1 MQNRQNANAVP
12 GQTNASTQIGVPAR
26 QDSDKLEYLGE
37 RPVPQAD
44 DRKGQHGESED
55 VDDEPVDSHDLANDE
70 ENTLFVP
77 KIPVKDEA
85 SETRP
90 GGEDLD
96 PSNHSNSSQPSP
108 VSSDEV
114 QPLDD
119 GTEEASHPLTE
130 KTTIIVGAGIV
141 GMSIALE
148 LALRVKQ
155 AGVVHRIII
164 VEARESYAQLASGS
178 CAGIIQ
184 SSKMPKRFKS
194 VSKLSQQYWN
204 GLIESDNDNRFG
216 YKVSSLRDA
225 WNYGNVPARNSGWFV
240 QDFIELDG
248 GVEAATIEVKT
259 IDMAKYL
266 PMLYRACWHRGS
278 PEWVCCQNLIIAAGA
293 FSTWLLNDLFPSET
307 ALLENH
313 IDEYTDVHGK
323 PDKATENK
331 RLPLGRVLDGYKH
344 TSVGR
349 KSGMPVI
356 DKIPWAVLGSI
367 NGRDSTLGIHMCYG
381 FGRYGTSLAP
391 GAAKVVVNR
400 ILGEE
405 TGIDDAAYALG
416 SRTFD
421 NAKMILP
428 LVSRAV
434 QGLFAAVVLG
444 LSIVAIRWQVYG
456 KAPAQSG
463 FASFAG
469 AFGCLAA
476 AIGIAGIWITALST
490 LILAIID
497 GVAGVCLLIAGI
509 TYVVALRGLDCGEA
523 AHILDDKQWK
533 WLPAAINHP
542 LLTGGSGPKSDD
554 GYAMGLSSYGEDKIN
569 GVFTDRCHKAKA
581 NMVFM
586 FLAFAS
592 CVAAAVLIWVHRRRN
607 GGRMSSRV

>member
-1 MQNRQNANAVP
+1 MCEPCWNGTKYIPDGTERHIEGADRNVNGCWCQHGDTNRPPRHVRALLEARNLRMQNRQNANAVP
-12 GQTNASTQIGVPAR
+12 RQTNASTQIGVPAR
-26 QDSDKLEYLGE
+26 QDSDELEYLGE
-37 RPVPQAD
+37 RAVPQAD
-44 DRKGQHGESED
+44 DREGQHGESED
-55 VDDEPVDSHDLANDE
+55 VDDEPVDSYDLANDD
-70 ENTLFVP
+70 ENSLFVP
-77 KIPVKDEA
+77 DNPVNDEA
-85 SETRP
+85 TETRP
-90 GGEDLD
+90 GSENLD
-96 PSNHSNSSQPSP
+96 PSNHSDSSQPSP

-119 GTEEASHPLTE
+119 GTEEASHPLTG
-130 KTTIIVGAGIV
+130 KTTLIVGAGIV

-155 AGVVHRIII
+155 AGVDHRIII

-178 CAGIIQ
+178 YAGIIH

-225 WNYGNVPARNSGWFV
+225 WNDGNVPARNSGWFV
-240 QDFIELDG
+240 QDFIELDS

-266 PMLYRACWHRGS
+266 PMLYRACCKSGVDFRFQSHVTDIYMQRHRCYIEDIEVGSADPRIGHRGS

-400 ILGEE
+400 IFGED
-405 TGIDDAAYALG
+405 TGIDNAAYALEW
-416 SRTFD
+416 
-421 NAKMILP
+421 AE
-428 LVSRAV
+428 
-434 QGLFAAVVLG
+434 
-444 LSIVAIRWQVYG
+444 
-456 KAPAQSG
+456 
-463 FASFAG
+463 
-469 AFGCLAA
+469 
-476 AIGIAGIWITALST
+476 
-490 LILAIID
+490 
-497 GVAGVCLLIAGI
+497 
-509 TYVVALRGLDCGEA
+509 VALRME
-523 AHILDDKQWK
+523 
-533 WLPAAINHP
+533 
-542 LLTGGSGPKSDD
+542 LLRQ
-554 GYAMGLSSYGEDKIN
+554 
-569 GVFTDRCHKAKA
+569 DRE
-581 NMVFM
+581 
-586 FLAFAS
+586 
-592 CVAAAVLIWVHRRRN
+592 
-607 GGRMSSRV
+607 